1 MCSGLRL
8 QQRHQRRLCAGVR
21 LKDGETLPADLV
33 IDASGRVSAVQRW
46 LQEGGY
52 ALPRTV
58 EVNAG
63 VGYSGAIFDVPQE
76 VLFINSA

>member
-1 MCSGLRL
+1 
-8 QQRHQRRLCAGVR
+8 VR
-21 LKDGETLPADLV
+21 LKGGETLPADLV
-33 IDASGRVSAVQRW
+33 VDASGRVSAVLAW
-46 LQEGGY
+46 LREGGY

-76 VLFINSA
+76 VCSCRL